1 MSTSEKDAPDI
12 HTASTVSSAE
22 DFTVLGA
29 LLVVEEITDRLL
41 DDESKSA
48 YDPKRYGLDGLWVSL
63 HRVQRQ
69 VQVWGSSKD
78 PQGTGAVEYE
88 SALVITAI
96 NDSAGVR
103 FHFYKTRSDDPIGY
117 PQHVDTLMASDPN
130 GKMHTG
136 WKALFERT
144 LEGLVMEVFGTNSGS
159 SDNSPNTAQIEA

>member
-41 DDESKSA
+41 DDERKSA
-48 YDPKRYGLDGLWVSL
+48 YDPKRYGLDGLSVSL
-63 HRVQRQ
+63 HRAQRQ
-69 VQVWGSSKD
+69 VRIWGSRKN
-78 PQGTGAVEYE
+78 PEGTGVIEADR
-88 SALVITAI
+88 ALVITVSH
-96 NDSAGVR
+96 DSAGIR
-103 FHFYKTRSDDPIGY
+103 FHFYKTHSDDPIGY

-130 GKMHTG
+130 RKMHTG

-144 LEGLVMEVFGTNSGS
+144 LEGLVLEVFGTGAEHS
-159 SDNSPNTAQIEA
+159 